1 MAEKQDFKTKVKG
14 AFGTKAF
21 KSGGYSLLASVIVI
35 VIVFALNMAVGAL
48 PANWTKFDMTD
59 TGMFSLSDQS
69 KELVKSIDEPV
80 TIYVLQSGSNG
91 ETVYELALQYRALNS
106 NITVEVRDPVA
117 NPGFVQQYTDE
128 QLGYGVIVESARR
141 SATVSSSSLYRT
153 EMATDGSYQ
162 YYFDGESLIT
172 GALDKVTTDTLP
184 KIYRLVGHGEAELS
198 AALTASIETDNFE
211 LEDLSLLSMDSV
223 PEDADCVLIHR
234 PSSDLSEDDAAKLAS
249 YLEGGGAVMLFT
261 EYPAGE
267 LTNLCAL
274 AAGYGLAPVDGLVV
288 ERNANYYIS
297 GYPLFLLPVLGEH
310 EITSPLSNEQSYVLV
325 PGAQGL
331 TILDGARDT
340 LNFTSLMQTS
350 KDAISKLKGTELD
363 TTEKEEGDIDG
374 PFDLAYA
381 VTEDNEDGQARFL
394 WVAGVSIT
402 EDSAYIIVSGPNT
415 GFLLNSLGWLTGKD
429 SSVTIR
435 SEAITNDYLTLT
447 AGASTAWSIVFIA
460 VLPLAVLAAG
470 IVVYVIRRKRI

>member
-162 YYFDGESLIT
+162 YYFHGESLIT

-249 YLEGGGAVMLFT
+249 YLEGRRRRHAVYRISGRRADQPVRPGGRLRPGARRRT
-261 EYPAGE
+261 RGRAQCE
-267 LTNLCAL
+267 LLYLRLSAFP
-274 AAGYGLAPVDGLVV
+274 AAGARRARNHLAP
-288 ERNANYYIS
+288 E
-297 GYPLFLLPVLGEH
+297 P
-310 EITSPLSNEQSYVLV
+310 
-325 PGAQGL
+325 
-331 TILDGARDT
+331 
-340 LNFTSLMQTS
+340 
-350 KDAISKLKGTELD
+350 
-363 TTEKEEGDIDG
+363 
-374 PFDLAYA
+374 
-381 VTEDNEDGQARFL
+381 
-394 WVAGVSIT
+394 
-402 EDSAYIIVSGPNT
+402 
-415 GFLLNSLGWLTGKD
+415 
-429 SSVTIR
+429 
-435 SEAITNDYLTLT
+435 
-447 AGASTAWSIVFIA
+447 
-460 VLPLAVLAAG
+460 
-470 IVVYVIRRKRI
+470 

>member
-1 MAEKQDFKTKVKG
+1 MAGERSVKG
-14 AFGTKAF
+14 KITKAFGSKAF

-35 VIVFALNMAVGAL
+35 VIVFALNLAVGAL

-141 SATVSSSSLYRT
+141 TATVSSSSLYRT
-153 EMATDGSYQ
+153 ELSTDGSYQ
-162 YYFDGESLIT
+162 YYFEGESLIT
-172 GALDKVTTDTLP
+172 GALDRVTTDALP
-184 KIYRLVGHGEAELS
+184 KIYRLVGHGETELS
-198 AALTASIETDNFE
+198 AALTESIENDNFE
-211 LEDLSLLSMDSV
+211 LADLSLLSMDSV

-249 YLEGGGAVMLFT
+249 YLEGGGALMLFT

-274 AAGYGLAPVDGLVV
+274 AADYGLAPVTISPAT
-288 ERNANYYIS
+288 RSSCCRCSANMK
-297 GYPLFLLPVLGEH
+297 
-310 EITSPLSNEQSYVLV
+310 SP
-325 PGAQGL
+325 
-331 TILDGARDT
+331 
-340 LNFTSLMQTS
+340 
-350 KDAISKLKGTELD
+350 
-363 TTEKEEGDIDG
+363 
-374 PFDLAYA
+374 
-381 VTEDNEDGQARFL
+381 
-394 WVAGVSIT
+394 
-402 EDSAYIIVSGPNT
+402 
-415 GFLLNSLGWLTGKD
+415 
-429 SSVTIR
+429 
-435 SEAITNDYLTLT
+435 
-447 AGASTAWSIVFIA
+447 
-460 VLPLAVLAAG
+460 
-470 IVVYVIRRKRI
+470 RR

>member
-1 MAEKQDFKTKVKG
+1 MPT
-14 AFGTKAF
+14 T
-21 KSGGYSLLASVIVI
+21 
-35 VIVFALNMAVGAL
+35 
-48 PANWTKFDMTD
+48 
-59 TGMFSLSDQS
+59 
-69 KELVKSIDEPV
+69 
-80 TIYVLQSGSNG
+80 
-91 ETVYELALQYRALNS
+91 
-106 NITVEVRDPVA
+106 
-117 NPGFVQQYTDE
+117 
-128 QLGYGVIVESARR
+128 
-141 SATVSSSSLYRT
+141 
-153 EMATDGSYQ
+153 
-162 YYFDGESLIT
+162 
-172 GALDKVTTDTLP
+172 TTDTLP

-310 EITSPLSNEQSYVLV
+310 EITSPLSHEQSYVLV

-340 LNFTSLMQTS
+340 LSFTSLMQTS

-363 TTEKEEGDIDG
+363 TTEKEEGNIDG

-394 WVAGVSIT
+394 WVA
-402 EDSAYIIVSGPNT
+402 
-415 GFLLNSLGWLTGKD
+415 
-429 SSVTIR
+429 SVTLLIGDY
-435 SEAITNDYLTLT
+435 SEAGEGDYLSLSGSDTVYLVAASARTAITNNLNTCYME
-447 AGASTAWSIVFIA
+447 ASDAE
-460 VLPLAVLAAG
+460 
-470 IVVYVIRRKRI
+470 